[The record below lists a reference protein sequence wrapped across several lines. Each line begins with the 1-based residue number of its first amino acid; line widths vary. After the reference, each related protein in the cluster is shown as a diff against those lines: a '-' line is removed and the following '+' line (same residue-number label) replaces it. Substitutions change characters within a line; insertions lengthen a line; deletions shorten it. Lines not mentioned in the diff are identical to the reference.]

1 MSIKE
6 YIIRVATENQING
19 VDVGAGSAGI
29 LAWLK
34 WAPDVAGA
42 FTVLWL
48 GLRIY
53 IALRDEIFKKKEK
66 KDGDK

>member
-1 MSIKE
+1 MFKDYLIK
-6 YIIRVATENQING
+6 VVTEHQINT
-19 VDVGAGSAGI
+19 VDVGAGGVGV

-34 WAPDVAGA
+34 YAPDLAGA
-42 FTVLWL
+42 FTVIWL

-53 IALRDEIFKKKEK
+53 IAIRDEVFGRKK

>member
-1 MSIKE
+1 MIKE
-6 YIIRVATENQING
+6 FIIKVATEHQINS
-19 VDVGAGSAGI
+19 VDVAAGGTGV

-34 WAPDVAGA
+34 YAPDVAGA

-53 IALRDEIFKKKEK
+53 IALRDEVFGKRNKH
-66 KDGDK
+66 GDE